1 MRMEQYGVVK
11 GLSEGEISKLAECE
25 GIIRRG
31 IKTFVEVGDALLTI
45 RDQRLYREQFK
56 TFEAYCR
63 EQWGFSRSHA
73 NRLIESACVVENL
86 APMGAKPQSE
96 RQVRPLAKLPPSE
109 QPKAWQA
116 ANEKAEKEGRKVTA
130 KDVEVAV
137 ESVGSPVGH
146 TENDMVPYAA
156 ASRRKKRSTIPRR
169 LMHAINVLRREIEI
183 VAEQNWKGTNRH
195 DVKDAILQIVKDME
209 F

>member
-1 MRMEQYGVVK
+1 MEQYGVVK

-73 NRLIESACVVENL
+73 DRRLQLGHRPSASG
-86 APMGAKPQSE
+86 MGA
-96 RQVRPLAKLPPSE
+96 VRPRLAGPRTQRDTGLCH
-109 QPKAWQA
+109 
-116 ANEKAEKEGRKVTA
+116 
-130 KDVEVAV
+130 
-137 ESVGSPVGH
+137 SVRQPVG
-146 TENDMVPYAA
+146 TDSGAKRQ
-156 ASRRKKRSTIPRR
+156 ASS
-169 LMHAINVLRREIEI
+169 
-183 VAEQNWKGTNRH
+183 
-195 DVKDAILQIVKDME
+195 VKCEA
-209 F
+209 